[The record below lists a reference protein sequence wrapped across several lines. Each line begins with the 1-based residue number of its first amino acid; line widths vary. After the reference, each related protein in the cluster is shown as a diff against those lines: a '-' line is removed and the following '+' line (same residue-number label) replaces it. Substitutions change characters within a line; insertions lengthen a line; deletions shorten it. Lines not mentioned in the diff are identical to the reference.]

1 LPQVWRLYSKL
12 FLLSFCFEAWY
23 KNYTMVLREFQEK
36 KIARRLIFSAP
47 VLVVV
52 LALSFWMIYGV
63 VSAFVTL
70 RELSGKNQKLS
81 QDLEEIKKSRKVVE
95 EKVNIMDTEYDIDFE
110 ARKNFNLKKP
120 GEEVIL
126 FVEE

>member
-1 LPQVWRLYSKL
+1 
-12 FLLSFCFEAWY
+12 
-23 KNYTMVLREFQEK
+23 MVLREFQEK

-81 QDLEEIKKSRKVVE
+81 QDLEEIKKWRKVVE